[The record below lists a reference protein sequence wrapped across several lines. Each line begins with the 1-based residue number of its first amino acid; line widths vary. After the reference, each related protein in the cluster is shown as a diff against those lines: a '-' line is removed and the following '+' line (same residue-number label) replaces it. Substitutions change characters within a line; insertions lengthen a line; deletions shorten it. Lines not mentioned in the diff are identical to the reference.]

1 MASRPKHKISSG
13 QFSAL
18 LREDAKPGRHS
29 DGSGL
34 YLVVGPGAS
43 RRWVLLYRWNGRT
56 REMGLGRASELNRGG
71 LGLSDAR
78 TKAEAART
86 QVQNE
91 VDPIT
96 ARNALRARPTFEKLA
111 EDFLSLNEDVWK
123 NSKHRQQWR
132 TTLLKLAAPLGKK
145 RVDDIT
151 IEDVADTL
159 RPIWTTK
166 PETARRTRGRIE
178 RVMDRALAL
187 GFITG
192 PNPAR
197 WKGGLEHRLDKSGR
211 PDTAHF
217 TAMPYAEVPE
227 FFDALKKRDGV
238 SAMALAFL
246 ILTAARSGEVRGA
259 TWQEIDLEKEVWSI
273 PGERMKTGK
282 PHRVPLSTSALETLN
297 VIRPLSGGADGDLV
311 FPGQKGRP
319 LSNSSLSAVLRRMDV
334 PNTKATVHGFRSA
347 FRDWAFEETKHSR
360 EIIEISLAH
369 VVGSKTERAYR
380 RGDALDRRR
389 HLIEHWQA
397 YLTGSGDSNVVPM
410 SQSGN
415 RATP

>member
-1 MASRPKHKISSG
+1 M
-13 QFSAL
+13 
-18 LREDAKPGRHS
+18 
-29 DGSGL
+29 
-34 YLVVGPGAS
+34 VVGPGAS

-56 REMGLGRASELNRGG
+56 REMGLGRASEANRGG

-86 QVQNE
+86 EVQNE
-91 VDPIT
+91 VDPIS
-96 ARNALRARPTFEKLA
+96 ARKARRDRPTFETLA
-111 EDFLSLNEDVWK
+111 KDFLSLNEDDWK

-132 TTLLKLAAPLGKK
+132 TTLLKVAAPLGQK
-145 RVDDIT
+145 RVDEIT
-151 IEDVADTL
+151 IDDVADTL

-187 GFITG
+187 EFITG

-197 WKGGLEHRLDKSGR
+197 WKGGLEHRLDKSGK
-211 PDTAHF
+211 PDSAHF

-227 FFDALKKRDGV
+227 FFDALKKREGV

-259 TWQEIDLEKEVWSI
+259 MWQEIDLEKEVWSI

-282 PHRVPLSTSALETLN
+282 PHRVPLCDAAIEILKA
-297 VIRPLSGGADGDLV
+297 IQPLSRGTETGLV
-311 FPGQKGRP
+311 FPGFKGRP
-319 LSNSSLSAVLRRMDV
+319 LSDSSLSAVLRRMDV

-397 YLTGSGDSNVVPM
+397 YLTSSARSNVVAFAKP
-410 SQSGN
+410 G
-415 RATP
+415 TPVDQ